1 LVVRVTTT
9 TLIFNKGGT
18 MREYTFVRG
27 DGDKKVI
34 EARSLK
40 KAIIKYG
47 GKPIDNDKFVHI
59 NWQSKKGNSSY
70 KILEVPYVTR
80 KERKGK
86 L

>member
-1 LVVRVTTT
+1 
-9 TLIFNKGGT
+9 
-18 MREYTFVRG
+18 MREYTIERMS
-27 DGDKKVI
+27 GDKKVI

-47 GKPIDNDKFVHI
+47 GKPINEDKFVHI

-70 KILEVPYVTR
+70 KVLELPYKPR
-80 KERKGK
+80 SERKGR

>member
-1 LVVRVTTT
+1 
-9 TLIFNKGGT
+9 

-34 EARSLK
+34 EAMSLK
-40 KAIIKYG
+40 KAMIKYG

-70 KILEVPYVTR
+70 KVLELPYKPR
-80 KERKGK
+80 SERKGR

>member
-1 LVVRVTTT
+1 
-9 TLIFNKGGT
+9 
-18 MREYTFVRG
+18 MRTYTFVRG
-27 DGDKKVI
+27 DGEKKLV
-34 EARSLK
+34 EAMSLK

-70 KILEVPYVTR
+70 KVLELPYKPR
-80 KERKGK
+80 SQRKGR

>member
-1 LVVRVTTT
+1 
-9 TLIFNKGGT
+9 
-18 MREYTFVRG
+18 MREYTFVPMGRTPEG
-27 DGDKKVI
+27 IVQRMAEPKIV

-47 GKPIDNDKFVHI
+47 GKPIGEDKFVHV

-70 KILEVPYVTR
+70 KILEVPYKTR
-80 KERKGK
+80 KERKGR

>member
-1 LVVRVTTT
+1 
-9 TLIFNKGGT
+9 
-18 MREYTFVRG
+18 MREYIFVRG
-27 DGDKKVI
+27 DGDKKII

-40 KAIIKYG
+40 KAMIKYG

-70 KILEVPYVTR
+70 KVLELPYKPR
-80 KERKGK
+80 SERKGR

>member
-1 LVVRVTTT
+1 
-9 TLIFNKGGT
+9 
-18 MREYTFVRG
+18 MRTYTFVRG
-27 DGDKKVI
+27 DGEKKLV
-34 EARSLK
+34 EAMSLK

-70 KILEVPYVTR
+70 KILELPYKPR
-80 KERKGK
+80 SERKGR

>member
-1 LVVRVTTT
+1 
-9 TLIFNKGGT
+9 
-18 MREYTFVRG
+18 MREYTFERMG
-27 DGDKKVI
+27 GDKKII

-70 KILEVPYVTR
+70 KVLELPYKSR
-80 KERKGK
+80 SERKGR
-86 L
+86 

>member
-1 LVVRVTTT
+1 
-9 TLIFNKGGT
+9 

-34 EARSLK
+34 EAMSLK

-70 KILEVPYVTR
+70 KVLELPY
-80 KERKGK
+80 KPKSERKGR

>member
-1 LVVRVTTT
+1 MANRSRRR
-9 TLIFNKGGT
+9 KERGA

-27 DGDKKVI
+27 NGDKKVI

-40 KAIIKYG
+40 KAIIKYD
-47 GKPIDNDKFVHI
+47 GKPINEDKFVHI

>member
-1 LVVRVTTT
+1 
-9 TLIFNKGGT
+9 

-27 DGDKKVI
+27 DGEKKLV
-34 EARSLK
+34 EAMSLK

-47 GKPIDNDKFVHI
+47 GKPTDNDKFVHI

>member
-1 LVVRVTTT
+1 MKT
-9 TLIFNKGGT
+9 
-18 MREYTFVRG
+18 YTFVRG

-34 EARSLK
+34 EAMSLK

-70 KILEVPYVTR
+70 KVLELPYKPR
-80 KERKGK
+80 SERKGR

>member
-1 LVVRVTTT
+1 
-9 TLIFNKGGT
+9 

-47 GKPIDNDKFVHI
+47 GKPTGKDKFVHI

>member
-1 LVVRVTTT
+1 MT
-9 TLIFNKGGT
+9 
-18 MREYTFVRG
+18 EYTFVRG
-27 DGDKKVI
+27 DGDKKII

-40 KAIIKYG
+40 KAMIKYG

-70 KILEVPYVTR
+70 KVLELPYKPR
-80 KERKGK
+80 SERKGR

>member
-1 LVVRVTTT
+1 MKT
-9 TLIFNKGGT
+9 
-18 MREYTFVRG
+18 YTFVRG

-34 EARSLK
+34 EAMSLK

-70 KILEVPYVTR
+70 KILELPYKPR
-80 KERKGK
+80 SERKGR

>member
-1 LVVRVTTT
+1 
-9 TLIFNKGGT
+9 

-47 GKPIDNDKFVHI
+47 GKPTDNDKFVHI

-70 KILEVPYVTR
+70 KVLELPYKPR
-80 KERKGK
+80 SERKGR

>member
-1 LVVRVTTT
+1 
-9 TLIFNKGGT
+9 

-27 DGDKKVI
+27 DGDKKII

-70 KILEVPYVTR
+70 KVLELPHKPR
-80 KERKGK
+80 SERKGR